1 MVNGARKKTLEM
13 RPILFTMVATM
24 ILTAC
29 ASATTAASSGAL
41 KAQPTGVPSPVS
53 LAPAPPILS
62 GTEAPTLLPEERV
75 SFDTRE
81 WETNFKKHTVSF
93 DEILSGGPPR
103 DGIPAIDNPQF
114 ISTAAASA
122 WLKDN
127 EPVILF
133 QNNDVRAYPLQILI
147 WHEIVNDTVGG
158 LSVVVTFC
166 PLCNSSIV
174 FERTVAGAPTTFGT
188 TGKLHYSDLVMY
200 DRATES
206 WWQQVTGEAIVGDR
220 VGTQLTFLPSQVIS
234 FGDFKVR
241 FPNGKVLSRETG
253 YARSYGVNPYASY
266 DAPDSTPFLYQEPP
280 TPGTLRPVDRV
291 VTLARGDR
299 AVAYPYAVLSEKR
312 VIDDTVAGQAIVVF
326 WKGGT
331 ASALDSRVTAAG
343 RDIGAT
349 GVFSRNVNGTILTF
363 VVEGSTIKDT
373 ETGTVWDILGRG
385 SAGALAG
392 QELAPI
398 VHGDYFWFAWAAF
411 RPDSQVYGF
420 K

>member
-1 MVNGARKKTLEM
+1 M
-13 RPILFTMVATM
+13 FATM
-24 ILTAC
+24 TLTAC
-29 ASATTAASSGAL
+29 ASATTAAPSRTQT
-41 KAQPTGVPSPVS
+41 QPTGVPSPAP
-53 LAPAPPILS
+53 LAAAPTVPS
-62 GTEAPTLLPEERV
+62 GTETTKLLPEERV
-75 SFDTRE
+75 PFDTRE
-81 WETNFKKHTVSF
+81 WKTNFKKHTVSF
-93 DEILSGGPPR
+93 DEILSGGPPK
-103 DGIPAIDNPQF
+103 DGIPSIDEPQS
-114 ISTAAASA
+114 ISTGDASA

-133 QNNDVRAYPLQILI
+133 QNGKDVRAYPLQILI

-158 LSVVVTFC
+158 MPVVVTFC

-174 FERTVAGAPTTFGT
+174 FDRTVAGTPTTFGT

-206 WWQQVTGEAIVGDR
+206 WWQQVTGEAIAGDR
-220 VGTQLTFLPSQVIS
+220 VGIKLTFLPSQVIS

-266 DAPDSTPFLYQEPP
+266 DAPDSTPFLYQGPP
-280 TPGTLRPVDRV
+280 TPGKLRPVDRV
-291 VTLARGDR
+291 VTLALGDR
-299 AVAYPYAVLSEKR
+299 AVAYPYAVLAEKR
-312 VIDDTVAGQAIVVF
+312 VINDTVAGQAVVVL

-331 ASALDSRVTAAG
+331 ASALDSRAIVAG

-349 GVFSRNVNGTILTF
+349 GVFNRNVNGTTLTF
-363 VVEGSTIKDT
+363 VADGDKIRDA
-373 ETGTVWDILGRG
+373 ETGTVWDILGHG
-385 SAGALAG
+385 SEGALAG
-392 QELAPI
+392 KQLVPI

-411 RPDSQVYGF
+411 RHDSQVYGL

>member
-1 MVNGARKKTLEM
+1 MKTIPLT
-13 RPILFTMVATM
+13 LFAAL

-29 ASATTAASSGAL
+29 AAATTARPLRSL
-41 KAQPTGVPSPVS
+41 TAQPSEVPNVIP
-53 LAPAPPILS
+53 LAPAPTIVS
-62 GTEAPTLLPEERV
+62 GTETPKLLPEERV
-75 SFDTRE
+75 PFDASD
-81 WETNFKKHTVSF
+81 WKTNFKRHIVPF
-93 DEILSGGPPR
+93 DEILSGGPPK
-103 DGIPAIDNPQF
+103 DGIPAIDQPQF
-114 ISTAAASA
+114 ISVDEASA

-133 QNNDVRAYPLQILI
+133 HNQADVRAYPLEILI
-147 WHEIVNDTVGG
+147 WHEIVNDAVGG
-158 LSVVVTFC
+158 LPVVITFC

-174 FERTVAGAPTTFGT
+174 FDRSIAGTPTTFGT

-220 VGTQLTFLPSQVIS
+220 VGTKLIFLPSQVVS
-234 FGDFKVR
+234 FGDFKIR

-266 DAPDSTPFLYQEPP
+266 DAPDSTPFLYQGPP
-280 TPGTLRPVDRV
+280 TPGQLRPVDRV
-291 VTLARGDR
+291 VTLVLGDR
-299 AVAYPYAVLSEKR
+299 AVAYPYPLLAEKR
-312 VIDDTVAGQAIVVF
+312 VIDDTVAGHAVVVF

-331 ASALDSRVTAAG
+331 ASALDSRAIAAG

-349 GVFSRNVNGTILTF
+349 GVFSRNVNGRSLTF
-363 VVEGSTIKDT
+363 VADGDTIRDT
-373 ETGTVWDILGRG
+373 ETGTVWDILGHG
-385 SAGALAG
+385 VQGPLSEQQLV
-392 QELAPI
+392 PI

-411 RPDSQVYGF
+411 RPDSIVYGI